1 MTNDEKLQKKMIEI
15 QEDMFNDAFTKTIE
29 ETSEKCVERYGHV
42 NAMSISVS
50 LSHVFAAS
58 LASLTLEYSKKEE
71 NQVYDAFFE
80 RVVEEAHEYK
90 KLIAPNDLFKILNV
104 DKDEC
109 PS

>member
-1 MTNDEKLQKKMIEI
+1 MGKKKEIIEI

-90 KLIAPNDLFKILNV
+90 KELVSPNDLFKILNV
-104 DKDEC
+104 DKGEC